1 MQEWPALPYE
11 RWRETR
17 DTLHMYT
24 QVVGKVRLALS
35 PAELEWANVP
45 LYVTA
50 RGLTTSAI
58 PNGPITFDAE
68 FDLVDHELL
77 LRTNDGGREVIGLRP
92 RPVADFYQNVV
103 DALAGLG
110 VDVSISGTPSEV
122 SDPIPFAEDR
132 THDSYDR
139 EWANR
144 FFQVLSRVDVVL
156 KKHRARFRGRSSP
169 VHFFWGTFDLALTRY
184 SGRPA
189 TPPPDAGIIYRRSAD
204 AEQICAGFW
213 PGDERHPQPAFFAYL
228 YPKPDGIE
236 SVAVEPRAAGWDAQL
251 GEFVLPYDAVRSAPD
266 PGREVLSFLDSTYD
280 ACSAAGNWSKDL
292 VPADAPWLGRPSS
305 SHLA

>member
-1 MQEWPALPYE
+1 
-11 RWRETR
+11 
-17 DTLHMYT
+17 
-24 QVVGKVRLALS
+24 
-35 PAELEWANVP
+35 
-45 LYVTA
+45 
-50 RGLTTSAI
+50 
-58 PNGPITFDAE
+58 
-68 FDLVDHELL
+68 
-77 LRTNDGGREVIGLRP
+77 VIGLRP

-144 FFQVLSRVDVVL
+144 FFQVLSRVDIVL
-156 KKHRARFRGRSSP
+156 KEHRARFLGRSSP

-204 AEQICAGFW
+204 AEQICAGSGPVTSGTPAGILRVPVSEAGW
-213 PGDERHPQPAFFAYL
+213 HRERRGRAWCGRMGCPAR
-228 YPKPDGIE
+228 G
-236 SVAVEPRAAGWDAQL
+236 VRAAL
-251 GEFVLPYDAVRSAPD
+251 
-266 PGREVLSFLDSTYD
+266 
-280 ACSAAGNWSKDL
+280 
-292 VPADAPWLGRPSS
+292 
-305 SHLA
+305 